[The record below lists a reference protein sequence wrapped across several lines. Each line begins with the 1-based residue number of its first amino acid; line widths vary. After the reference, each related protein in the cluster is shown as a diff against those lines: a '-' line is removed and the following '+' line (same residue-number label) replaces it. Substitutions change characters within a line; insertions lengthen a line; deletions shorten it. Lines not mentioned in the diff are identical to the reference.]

1 MERKGF
7 TVTFVEDE
15 MEMVQQIIGEG
26 FGVTGTLRGDNG
38 RVQDADASS
47 GAGLQRFV
55 LFVGAA
61 IGMELQQAFDEQN
74 EVGVPIG
81 VGGENWLLAEIA
93 HVVESRIEKA
103 EVGDRAGIGG
113 ELVAVAVYP
122 EGRGERRGEREEDVM
137 VIKVADDDVGL
148 MKLAEGVVDLLE
160 EVNNGLGLDAVFLAV
175 EGVGKLFKRL
185 AAIGEFGHLEAG
197 DFSLNILHKGTGS

>member
-1 MERKGF
+1 
-7 TVTFVEDE
+7 VTFVKDQ

-38 RVQDADASS
+38 RVQDADA
-47 GAGLQRFV
+47 GLGPGLQGFV

-61 IGMELQQAFDEQN
+61 IGMELQQTFDQQN
-74 EVGVPIG
+74 EVGIPIG

-93 HVVESRIEKA
+93 HVIEIRIEEA
-103 EVGDRAGIGG
+103 EVGDRAGIEG

-148 MKLAEGVVDLLE
+148 MKLAEGMVDLLE

-185 AAIGEFGHLEAG
+185 AAIGEFGHLEAD
-197 DFSLNILHKGTGS
+197 DFSLKILHKGTGT

>member
-1 MERKGF
+1 M
-7 TVTFVEDE
+7 TFVKDQ

-38 RVQDADASS
+38 RVQDADA
-47 GAGLQRFV
+47 GLGPGLQGFV

-61 IGMELQQAFDEQN
+61 IGMELQQTFDQQN
-74 EVGVPIG
+74 EVGIPIG

-93 HVVESRIEKA
+93 HVIEIRIEEA
-103 EVGDRAGIGG
+103 EVGDRAGIEG

-148 MKLAEGVVDLLE
+148 MKLAEGMVDLLE

-185 AAIGEFGHLEAG
+185 AAIGEFGHLEAD
-197 DFSLNILHKGTGS
+197 DFSLKILHKGTGT

>member
-1 MERKGF
+1 
-7 TVTFVEDE
+7 
-15 MEMVQQIIGEG
+15 
-26 FGVTGTLRGDNG
+26 VTGTLRGDNG
-38 RVQDADASS
+38 RVQDADVGS

-93 HVVESRIEKA
+93 HVIESRIEKA
-103 EVGDRAGIGG
+103 EVGDRAGIEG

-185 AAIGEFGHLEAG
+185 AAIGEFGHLEAD
-197 DFSLNILHKGTGS
+197 DFSLKILHKGTGA